1 MLKIK
6 TLTKNS
12 FKKYGLVMELA
23 PDKKR
28 FHVLFG
34 ESGKTGWRVGYSRVR
49 PEPVKMLE
57 LHPDSLETFEPVKG
71 ICVIVVAPEKKPEKM
86 EAFLLD
92 KPVCVNKKVWHEV
105 CVISET
111 CELKLVENYMIEGTR
126 YHTLKK
132 PIDVGMA

>member
-1 MLKIK
+1 MLKIN
-6 TLTKNS
+6 TLSKSS
-12 FKKYGLVMELA
+12 FKKYGKVMELA

-49 PEPVKMLE
+49 PEPLRQLE
-57 LHPDSLETFEPVKG
+57 MHPDSLETFEPVKG
-71 ICVIVVAPEKKPEKM
+71 TCLIIVAQEKTPQKM

-92 KPVCVNKKVWHEV
+92 KPVCINKKTWHEV

-111 CELKLVENYMIEGTR
+111 CELKLVENYVIEGTKYYR
-126 YHTLKK
+126 LKK
-132 PIDVGMA
+132 PIDAGMA